1 MFEQVIN
8 EDKLLS
14 LIRNNSRKIVV
25 DHIFIEQALQCD
37 NLDIINIIIKNCNIN
52 NNILNHLKNSQY
64 HDNPNFIRGLKF
76 IENSK
81 KNKF

>member
-1 MFEQVIN
+1 MFEQIID
-8 EDKLLS
+8 EDKLLT

-37 NLDIINIIIKNCNIN
+37 NLDIINIIIKNCNISD
-52 NNILNHLKNSQY
+52 NILNNLKISPLN
-64 HDNPNFIRGLKF
+64 DNPNFIRGMQF
-76 IENSK
+76 IKNSR